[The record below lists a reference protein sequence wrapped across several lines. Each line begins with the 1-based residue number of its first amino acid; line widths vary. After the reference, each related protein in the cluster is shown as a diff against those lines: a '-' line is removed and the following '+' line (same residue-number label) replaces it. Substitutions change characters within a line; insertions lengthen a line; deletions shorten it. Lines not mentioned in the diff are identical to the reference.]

1 EIEARHDD
9 ADQVRCRAFERARV
23 IAVITE
29 REPITRILAHVGM
42 PTDAPPLAR
51 ARDPSDELDDDEVAA
66 QLSLELGGAGG
77 GSTGPRDRAV
87 GGRVR
92 LKWVNW
98 TAALSHTVP
107 CVTARTG

>member
-1 EIEARHDD
+1 M
-9 ADQVRCRAFERARV
+9 

-66 QLSLELGGAGG
+66 QLSLELG
-77 GSTGPRDRAV
+77 
-87 GGRVR
+87 
-92 LKWVNW
+92 
-98 TAALSHTVP
+98 
-107 CVTARTG
+107 